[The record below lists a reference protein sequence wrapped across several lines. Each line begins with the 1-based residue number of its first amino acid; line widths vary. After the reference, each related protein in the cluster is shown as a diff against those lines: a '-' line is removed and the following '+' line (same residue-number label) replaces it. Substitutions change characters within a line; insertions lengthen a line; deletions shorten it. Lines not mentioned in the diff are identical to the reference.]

1 MKKKSKRT
9 FDFVSKKH
17 LIIAGVVSGVLGVS
31 GLGILI
37 KPPTFLRVQE
47 VMVTKSTPHLSE
59 MDIVKL
65 AGVKKGSPLLTL
77 SLEKVRERILR
88 YPWVHEVSL
97 SKSIPGRLVIE
108 VQEQTPVAL
117 LEVVAEAAA
126 DSENETG
133 LYLING
139 DGKIFKKLESA
150 DPKDLPLLT
159 GLNKEEIRSHL
170 QYYVRVL
177 SWFDREEF
185 KDLGV
190 SELSWHEG
198 ELTLFTK
205 DPCIQIS
212 FGKDGSEDLTVWES
226 RMQRLIDAWP
236 QIHLASKSPRAI
248 DLTLERRL
256 VVKEKIL
263 AGNN

>member
-1 MKKKSKRT
+1 MKKKAKRT
-9 FDFVSKKH
+9 FDLMSKKH
-17 LIIAGVVSGVLGVS
+17 LVTTGVIGGAFVVAGLA
-31 GLGILI
+31 ILI
-37 KPPTFLRVQE
+37 KPPPFLRVQE
-47 VMVTKSTPHLSE
+47 VMVSKPTSHLSE

-97 SKSIPGRLVIE
+97 SKSIPGRLVID
-108 VQEQTPVAL
+108 VQEQAPVAL
-117 LEVVAEAAA
+117 LEMVS

-133 LYLING
+133 LYLVNKE
-139 DGKIFKKLESA
+139 GKIFKKLEAGDS
-150 DPKDLPLLT
+150 KDFPLLT
-159 GLNKEEIRSHL
+159 GLDKEEIRNQLKS
-170 QYYVRVL
+170 YVRVL

-205 DPCIQIS
+205 DPCVQIS
-212 FGKDGSEDLTVWES
+212 FGKDGTGELTVWES

-236 QIHLASKSPRAI
+236 QIYLASKSPRAI

-256 VVKEKIL
+256 VVKNEI
-263 AGNN
+263 GRE